1 MKKITKKLLTVFAA
15 AFLVLSFSSC
25 DLFNWVK
32 DLTAFEFYS
41 DVDVTSEEDVPN
53 VTAALARVSLCASYT
68 LKRNDGSNMYD
79 IYTGVCIRNKDTLTV
94 TDVKLISGERAI
106 AEQNNVENVD
116 YASFPSYDGTLT
128 IVLNDKKG
136 TAKVTL
142 TGKGTKTL
150 RIQDTTGI
158 EAWNKSFEYE

>member
-41 DVDVTSEEDVPN
+41 DVDVTSEEEVPN
-53 VTAALARVSLCASYT
+53 VTAALARASIYASYT
-68 LKRNDGSNMYD
+68 LKREGSNLYD
-79 IYTGVCIRNKDTLTV
+79 TYCGIYIRNKDTLTIQQ
-94 TDVKLISGERAI
+94 VKKLSGEKAI
-106 AEQNNVENVD
+106 AKENEVD
-116 YASFPSYDGTLT
+116 NPNLNELEDYEGTIT

-150 RIQDTTGI
+150 RIQDTSGI
-158 EAWNKSFEYE
+158 AAWNESIEY

>member
-41 DVDVTSEEDVPN
+41 DVDVTSEEDVPS
-53 VTAALARVSLCASYT
+53 VTAALARVSLYASYT
-68 LKRNDGSNMYD
+68 LKRDDSNMYD
-79 IYTGVCIRNKDTLTV
+79 TYAGVCIRNKDTLTV
-94 TDVKLISGERAI
+94 TDVKLISGERVI

-150 RIQDTTGI
+150 RYQDTTAI
-158 EAWNKSFEYE
+158 ATWNKSFENE